1 MELIITFPFIFS
13 LIITMQNLQKQTVT
27 LFNLTVLGLSIY
39 VMAHFFVN
47 NKGYAFIATI
57 LFNHL
62 TPFYLLVGPFFY
74 LFILIQFNKI
84 SQLRRIDVLHFIPSL
99 VQLIAIIPY
108 FVLPWENKIALVQKI
123 YENPSIQ
130 GELNINMFFSPE
142 FNYIF
147 RLLHFLIYC
156 TMSLRVIIKKTEIR
170 AKEQI
175 MSLKKIT
182 VIFILLALIY
192 LIHIFIIIIE
202 GTYKNLLLSL
212 IIYIDIAL
220 FLGLMFEL
228 LKFPELLFN
237 KNKFKNSY
245 LNKSPFIKPSINK
258 NLIPKDVYSRIDTKL
273 NEMINEPRFLIEPAT
288 NFDVFAKEINENK
301 YHIRLYLKYNG
312 LSFVKLKNKVRVE
325 EAIKYIGLKKGY
337 KLDYIAN
344 KCGFNSPSN
353 FYKIFKNITGYTP
366 SEFEK
371 TPPQHRRY

>member
-1 MELIITFPFIFS
+1 MELIITFPFLFS
-13 LIITMQNLQKQTVT
+13 FIITVQNLQKQTVT
-27 LFNLTVLGLSIY
+27 FFNLSILSLSIY

-47 NKGYAFIATI
+47 NEGYAFIAAI
-57 LFNHL
+57 LFNHF
-62 TPFYLLVGPFFY
+62 TPLYLLVGPFFY
-74 LFILIQFNKI
+74 IFILIQFDII
-84 SQLRRIDVLHFIPSL
+84 SQLRKIDVLHFIPSL
-99 VQLIAIIPY
+99 VQLISITPY
-108 FVLPWENKIALVQKI
+108 FVLPWEDKITLIQKI

-130 GELNINMFFSPE
+130 GELDINMFFSPE

-147 RLLHFLIYC
+147 RLLHFLTYC
-156 TMSLRVIIKKTEIR
+156 MMSLRVIIKKTHIR
-170 AKEQI
+170 EKEHLK
-175 MSLKKIT
+175 SLKKIT
-182 VIFILLALIY
+182 GIFILLALIY
-192 LIHIFIIIIE
+192 LIHIFIIIVE

-212 IIYIDIAL
+212 IIYIDIIL

-228 LKFPELLFN
+228 FKFPELLFN

-245 LNKSPFIKPSINK
+245 LNKSPFIKTTPDK
-258 NLIPKDVYSRIDTKL
+258 NLIPKDVYSRIGIKL
-273 NEMINEPRFLIEPAT
+273 NEMINEPRFLIDSET

-301 YHIRLYLKYNG
+301 YHIRLYLKCNG
-312 LSFVKLKNKVRVE
+312 LSFIKLKNKVRVE
-325 EAIKYIGLKKGY
+325 EAIKHINSKKPY